1 MSVKAVVTL
10 NVQSFVPWDASAAQ
24 VDPANC
30 CKATASLNSSDTGKI
45 SLTTDPGDPTI
56 FTININ
62 KPGCNTT
69 LSFVAQPDST
79 YTGPYTEFVPVGIA
93 LKAEVQKGQEPSDP
107 LGTNEFPSV
116 VIGSMDITGSDGKKR
131 PMRALTFDKIKNVE
145 DATWD
150 FLLVIQAIDY
160 GNVSFPVGIIDP
172 RIKSSTH
179 D

>member
-10 NVQSFVPWDASAAQ
+10 NIQSFVPWDASAALA
-24 VDPANC
+24 DPANC
-30 CKATASLNSSDTGKI
+30 CKATASLNSSDTDKI
-45 SLTTDPGDPTI
+45 SLTTDPKDATK
-56 FTININ
+56 FTINLN
-62 KPGCNTT
+62 KPGSNTT
-69 LSFVAQPDST
+69 LSFVVAPDSS
-79 YTGPYTEFVPVGIA
+79 YSGPYTQFVPVGIA
-93 LKAEVQKGQEPSDP
+93 LEAEHGEGQEPADP

-116 VIGSMDITGSDGKKR
+116 AIGSMDVTDGDGNKQT
-131 PMRALTFDKIKNVE
+131 MRALTFDKIKNVE

-160 GNVSFPVGIIDP
+160 NDVLFPVGIVDP